1 MHRHGYNEEKDVRSL
16 GKSFEGQRRAGNF
29 GAIRSASLL
38 RKSILD
44 NDQQATTAAGLAPSI
59 QIVCQCSIYKKMYFI
74 NILYAVR
81 RNIRSYSVAPS
92 KGMSLKNDLKFALPN
107 V

>member
-16 GKSFEGQRRAGNF
+16 GKSFEGPRRVGKF

-59 QIVCQCSIYKKMYFI
+59 QIVCHRSIYKKMCLI
-74 NILYAVR
+74 NILYVAH
-81 RNIRSYSVAPS
+81 RNIRSCSVAPS

-107 V
+107 I